1 MQWDTGDLFRTPR
14 TEKSLTFKTVSST
27 DLCIGLKLST
37 LVIRVSMT
45 ANLQQ
50 DISQFVSLESI
61 FQQLRN
67 VQTKRHPSY
76 RKSLQLPRAF
86 VVLEAPCK
94 PENISQL
101 KIIEELFTPAVQMI
115 DSVRTDQL
123 IKEKVYTKW
132 RTEQVHFCLAYEKA

>member
-1 MQWDTGDLFRTPR
+1 MGYGWLIQN
-14 TEKSLTFKTVSST
+14 TE
-27 DLCIGLKLST
+27 
-37 LVIRVSMT
+37 
-45 ANLQQ
+45 NW
-50 DISQFVSLESI
+50 EI
-61 FQQLRN
+61 FNIQNGVLQLRN